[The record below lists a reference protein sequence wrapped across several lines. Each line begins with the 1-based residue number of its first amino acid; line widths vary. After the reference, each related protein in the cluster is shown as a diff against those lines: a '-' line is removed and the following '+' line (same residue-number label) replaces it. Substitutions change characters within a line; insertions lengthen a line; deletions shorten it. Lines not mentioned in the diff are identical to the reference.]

1 MQVRY
6 HLQFLFSTKLVP
18 VANVLHSRF
27 LILEKERAEHYI
39 HVLKS
44 WKRVSNPFPSSFT
57 CIGWS
62 QKADN
67 HVSKSC
73 FRNVFKMTRWL
84 SGKLLVLSYVHFY
97 FSNLVFKKSKF
108 SQKRFSPQETLH
120 ITFHPMIGLSMSSF
134 GLITL
139 TTLALSKTRWG
150 AEIYT
155 RLYFSCND
163 TISRIKINYISP
175 KQ

>member
-62 QKADN
+62 QKADQPRIQIMFQ
-67 HVSKSC
+67 KC
-73 FRNVFKMTRWL
+73 FQNDAMTQWE
-84 SGKLLVLSYVHFY
+84 V
-97 FSNLVFKKSKF
+97 
-108 SQKRFSPQETLH
+108 T
-120 ITFHPMIGLSMSSF
+120 
-134 GLITL
+134 
-139 TTLALSKTRWG
+139 G
-150 AEIYT
+150 A
-155 RLYFSCND
+155 
-163 TISRIKINYISP
+163 
-175 KQ
+175 